1 MAASGK
7 NISRVNTTRFSPDV
21 LFGDVWYDTGGEC
34 GPRIQ
39 PHYQLVIVLFGLADV
54 TFNTQ
59 HCTIPPGSVA
69 LMLPGRREH
78 FRFSREHR
86 THHTWCAIEPRRVPA
101 SLRKSLV
108 NLPAVLPQSQPF
120 ELLMKAVFSIQ
131 DWRKKAGGEM
141 IESLGFALLHEY
153 VRMASG
159 GSAETA
165 REGPCDRARQYLE
178 EHCAEENCLKG
189 ASIAAGITP
198 QHLIRLF
205 RRHYQITPGRYLW
218 QTRVERAAGLLTATG
233 LTVSQIADRCGF
245 KNPFHFS
252 RLLRKMQGV
261 SPRQLRQCAW
271 VKEPTEFNRLLGSSK
286 SENQVKSDK
295 GSKRPRT

>member
-1 MAASGK
+1 MADLSK
-7 NISRVNTTRFSPDV
+7 NISLVNTVRSSPGV
-21 LFGDVWYDTGGEC
+21 LFGDVWYDPKGEC

-59 HCTIPPGSVA
+59 RCTIPPGSVA

-86 THHTWCAIEPRRVPA
+86 THHTWCAVEPRRVPP
-101 SLRKSLV
+101 SLRKSLA
-108 NLPAVLPQSQPF
+108 NLPAVLPQSQAF
-120 ELLMKAVFSIQ
+120 ELLMKAVFSIH

-141 IESLGFALLHEY
+141 IESLGLALLHEY

-178 EHCAEENCLKG
+178 EHCAEEDCLRD
-189 ASIAAGITP
+189 AALTAGITP

-205 RRHYQITPGRYLW
+205 RQQYQITPGRFLW
-218 QTRVERAAGLLTATG
+218 QTRVERGVGLLTATG
-233 LTVSQIADRCGF
+233 LTVAQVADRCGF

-252 RLLRKMQGV
+252 RLLRKMQGI
-261 SPRQLRQCAW
+261 SPRQLRQRAW
-271 VKEPTEFNRLLGSSK
+271 IKPPRNASRKEGAATASA
-286 SENQVKSDK
+286 
-295 GSKRPRT
+295 